1 MGCVMDRFRSYNNEV
16 HYHPSEYASQACTHC
31 VVAALVSAAGC
42 YKRNPEVKPF
52 VRTAQPSEYLKSEE
66 LPKEYDPCVLSAC
79 DEA

>member
-1 MGCVMDRFRSYNNEV
+1 M
-16 HYHPSEYASQACTHC
+16 
-31 VVAALVSAAGC
+31 SAAGC